1 MLTPGDGRNGSHQR
15 PGIAVTGVLQHLAD
29 RARFQDAPTVHHHH
43 TVRSLGNDAHVVGDE
58 HGRQPPL
65 TAETPQQRDDLRLHR
80 NIQCGGGFV
89 GNQQAGV
96 GTQRQGNGHTLTHA
110 AGELVRILG
119 EPPLGLRD
127 LDFGQQGKRPFGG
140 LPLGQRQVGAN
151 GLGELLPDGEH
162 RVEAGERILKDHAD
176 ASATQAT
183 DGLALQ
189 RIDAHTFQRDAT
201 VCQPTRRLD
210 ESGNGQTG
218 HRFSGTGFTDHTE
231 NFARCNLE
239 RDLVQHLVR
248 AAVGVEDDIERIGD
262 QQGFRGV
269 CHGHLSAGGGRG
281 RRAASH
287 PPG

>member
-1 MLTPGDGRNGSHQR
+1 M
-15 PGIAVTGVLQHLAD
+15 
-29 RARFQDAPTVHHHH
+29 
-43 TVRSLGNDAHVVGDE
+43 GDE
-58 HGRQPPL
+58 HGRQAPL
-65 TAETPQQRDDLRLHR
+65 TAETPQQRDDLRLHG

-89 GNQQAGV
+89 GNQQARV

-110 AGELVRILG
+110 AGELVRILR
-119 EPPLGLRD
+119 EPPLRLRN

-140 LPLGQRQVGAN
+140 LPLGQWQVGAN

-176 ASATQAT
+176 ASATQTT
-183 DGLALQ
+183 DGLTLQ

-281 RRAASH
+281 RRAASP